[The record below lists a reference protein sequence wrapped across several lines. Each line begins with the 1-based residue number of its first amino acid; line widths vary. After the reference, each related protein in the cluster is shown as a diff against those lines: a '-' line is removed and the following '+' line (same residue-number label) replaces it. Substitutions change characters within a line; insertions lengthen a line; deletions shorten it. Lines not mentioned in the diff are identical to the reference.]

1 MQSKAANH
9 LICAF
14 LRRCLR
20 QMKRL
25 GMNQTDLAK
34 RMQVSRPYITKLMSG
49 DVNIT
54 FETALRLAKAV
65 KMDFMPQLRDKETK
79 GVVSDEDELAPLPT

>member
-1 MQSKAANH
+1 
-9 LICAF
+9 
-14 LRRCLR
+14 
-20 QMKRL
+20 MKRL

-34 RMQVSRPYITKLMSG
+34 RMHVSRPYITKLMSG

-65 KMDFMPQLRDKETK
+65 KMDFMPQLRDMESKEM
-79 GVVSDEDELAPLPT
+79 VADESELAPLPIISQTN

>member
-1 MQSKAANH
+1 
-9 LICAF
+9 
-14 LRRCLR
+14 
-20 QMKRL
+20 MKRL

-79 GVVSDEDELAPLPT
+79 EIVSDDAEAALLTATV

>member
-1 MQSKAANH
+1 
-9 LICAF
+9 
-14 LRRCLR
+14 
-20 QMKRL
+20 MKRL

-65 KMDFMPQLRDKETK
+65 RMDFMPHLRDKKTK
-79 GVVSDEDELAPLPT
+79 EVVLDADELAPLPT